1 MITQLSIFLENR
13 LGRLLEVVSLLGEN
27 NINIRA
33 LSLADKANYGILRII
48 VNKRQQANIILKGNN
63 ILVKE
68 TKVIAAK
75 VKDEPGGL
83 SHILKIF
90 VDNGINVEYMYAF
103 VEKSEERAIVVFR
116 VENPENGE
124 KILEKNNIKVLT
136 EDEIEKF

>member
-63 ILVKE
+63 ISVKE

>member
-13 LGRLLEVVSLLGEN
+13 LGRLFEVVSLLGEN

-48 VNKRQQANIILKGNN
+48 VDKRQQANIILKGNN
-63 ILVKE
+63 ISVKE

-124 KILEKNNIKVLT
+124 KILEKNNIKVLN

>member
-48 VNKRQQANIILKGNN
+48 VDKRKQASEILKGNN
-63 ILVKE
+63 FSVNE
-68 TKVIAAK
+68 TDVIAAEVEDK
-75 VKDEPGGL
+75 PGGL
-83 SHILKIF
+83 ASVLKIF

-103 VEKSEERAIVVFR
+103 VEKSGEKALVVFR
-116 VENPENGE
+116 VENPDKGE
-124 KILEKNNIKVLT
+124 EILKKNNIKVLN
-136 EDEIEKF
+136 ESEIQI

>member
-13 LGRLLEVVSLLGEN
+13 LGRLFEVVSLLGEN

-48 VNKRQQANIILKGNN
+48 VDKRQQANIILKGNN
-63 ILVKE
+63 ISVKE

-124 KILEKNNIKVLT
+124 KILKKNNIKVLN

>member
-48 VNKRQQANIILKGNN
+48 VDKRKQASEILKGNN
-63 ILVKE
+63 FSVNE
-68 TKVIAAK
+68 TDVIAAEVEDK
-75 VKDEPGGL
+75 PGGL
-83 SHILKIF
+83 ASVLKIF

-103 VEKSEERAIVVFR
+103 VEKSGEKALVVFR
-116 VENPENGE
+116 VENPDKGE
-124 KILEKNNIKVLT
+124 EILKKNHIKVLN
-136 EDEIEKF
+136 ESEIQI

>member
-13 LGRLLEVVSLLGEN
+13 LGRLFEVVSLLGEN

-63 ILVKE
+63 ISVKE

-124 KILEKNNIKVLT
+124 KILEKNNIKVLN

>member
-13 LGRLLEVVSLLGEN
+13 LGRLFEVVSLLGEN

-48 VNKRQQANIILKGNN
+48 VDKRQQANIILKGNN
-63 ILVKE
+63 ISVKE